1 MSGRIVVIDVGTHK
15 GQEVRLLADRSRGW
29 RRSVFLALLRHY
41 RNVAHAW
48 REAEAIARAQ
58 DVLSTKHFLFALV
71 EPVLH
76 PEIMDSLRL
85 AGPVLF
91 LKGVTSAA
99 PAGEVVLRLA
109 KAGDLGHSIIETKPN
124 LSNETLTTYNFDF
137 RTWLPWLL
145 QSFRVSHDDIV
156 ILRMNAEGVEQGI
169 IQWLTE
175 DPSAAKSVQI
185 VMGSTG
191 DIKKCFGKDAEAAA
205 QSRLAEAGI
214 PFIYFTSNAG
224 SWQPALESLV
234 AFLGTRRVNPR
245 LS

>member
-1 MSGRIVVIDVGTHK
+1 MSGRIVVVDVGTHK
-15 GQEVRLLADRSRGW
+15 GQEVRLLADRSRDW
-29 RRSVFLALLRHY
+29 RRFVFFALLRHR
-41 RNVAHAW
+41 RNVVNAW
-48 REAEAIARAQ
+48 REAEEIARAQ
-58 DVLSTKHFLFALV
+58 DVLSTKHFVFALV

-85 AGPVLF
+85 SGPVLF

-124 LSNETLTTYNFDF
+124 LSNETLATYNFDF

-169 IQWLTE
+169 IDWLTE
-175 DPSAAKSVQI
+175 D
-185 VMGSTG
+185 
-191 DIKKCFGKDAEAAA
+191 AEVAA
-205 QSRLAEAGI
+205 QSRLTKAGI
-214 PFIYFTSNAG
+214 PFIYFTSNPG
-224 SWQPALESLV
+224 SWQPALDSLV
-234 AFLGTRRVNPR
+234 AFLGTAFPPASGDTISPKSRANHEQN
-245 LS
+245 